1 MNTMGKIIS
10 SILCVLYLTI
20 FVGTGSSSV
29 LCVGENGHI
38 AIESSIDGS
47 CAESSHDTSESSD
60 CELSLSDPHCHC
72 GPCVDIPLE
81 FELAESRPNSFK
93 VIVQLNTDSWSPVLL
108 ETSATAFL
116 KTATVTNL
124 PIPPPIDYNPGL
136 LSIRTVVLLI

>member
-1 MNTMGKIIS
+1 MNTMRKTIS
-10 SILCVLYLTI
+10 SILCILYLTI

-38 AIESSIDGS
+38 AIESAIQGS
-47 CAESSHDTSESSD
+47 CADTSHESNETSD
-60 CELSLSDPHCHC
+60 CELSVRDPHCHC

-81 FELAESRPNSFK
+81 FELAESRPGSFE
-93 VIVQLNTDSWSPVLL
+93 VIVQLIKDSWSPVLL
-108 ETSATAFL
+108 ETSATSFL

-124 PIPPPIDYNPGL
+124 PIPPPVDYNPSL

>member
-1 MNTMGKIIS
+1 MRNIIS
-10 SILCVLYLTI
+10 PILCVLYLTI

-29 LCVGENGHI
+29 LCVGENGHV
-38 AIESSIDGS
+38 AIESGIQGS
-47 CAESSHDTSESSD
+47 CADTSHESNDTSD
-60 CELSLSDPHCHC
+60 CELSVSEPHCHC

-81 FELAESRPNSFK
+81 FELAESRQDSFE

-124 PIPPPIDYNPGL
+124 PIPPPIDHNPSL